1 MACRRGSVAPASARR
16 CTIQLSRLQL
26 VLHNLPHS
34 SKHVDV
40 LELMMGRSMLVGWAA
55 AEWAFGLGCAARPR
69 RHVVARCGRGRTGWQ
84 CGRLIGQ
91 GAKVPWW
98 AVARWLWWGR
108 VCDTGTIHGRWHGS
122 VVAERRLHASLGSGS
137 LVIWFHWLLAPNR
150 FIGSGRH
157 AHGGWSSSWCE
168 VARPSLRSVQ
178 VV

>member
-26 VLHNLPHS
+26 ALHNLPHS

-40 LELMMGRSMLVGWAA
+40 LELMMGRSMLDGQLPSGLSAWAVPLARAGTSSRVAGVAGRVGSV
-55 AEWAFGLGCAARPR
+55 GVSLGRVPR
-69 RHVVARCGRGRTGWQ
+69 CHG
-84 CGRLIGQ
+84 
-91 GAKVPWW
+91 

-122 VVAERRLHASLGSGS
+122 VVAERSLHASLGSGS